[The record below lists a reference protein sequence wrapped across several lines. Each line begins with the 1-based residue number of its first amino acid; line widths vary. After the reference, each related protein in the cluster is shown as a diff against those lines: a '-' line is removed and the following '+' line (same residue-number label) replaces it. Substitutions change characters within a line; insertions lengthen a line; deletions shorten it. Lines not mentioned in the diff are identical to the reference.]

1 MENNRTITPAEI
13 TPELITA
20 QTEEW
25 KNSAAEAVVAAEA
38 YLADIEERKRT
49 LETQAQEYQTQVD
62 KLKAKRKTLAAKIV
76 DLSSKGDIDAAA
88 EADAKLEELDKKLAG
103 FERKLRIVSAVDLK
117 GEAALYTAAK
127 EAHTAMEEQRGIFKQ
142 KLEEL
147 AKTVNEEIGR
157 LREVLDKIG
166 SMSRYYSPCDEAN
179 RKFTAVDRH
188 YNEIEKI
195 EQAYREKAEAERKAQ
210 EAQRGHTRYVFG
222 G

>member
-1 MENNRTITPAEI
+1 MENNRIITPAEI

-20 QTEEW
+20 QSEDW
-25 KNSAAEAVVAAEA
+25 NNSAAAAVAAADA
-38 YLADIEERKRT
+38 YLADIAERKNT
-49 LETQAQEYQTQVD
+49 LVAQAQEYQTQVD
-62 KLKAKRKTLAAKIV
+62 KLKAQRKSLAAKIV
-76 DLSSKGDIDAAA
+76 DLSSKGEIDAAA

-103 FERKLRIVSAVDLK
+103 FERKLRIVNAVDPK
-117 GEAALYTAAK
+117 GEATLYTAAK
-127 EAHTAMEEQRGIFKQ
+127 EAHTAMEEQRGIYKQ

-166 SMSRYYSPCDEAN
+166 SMSRYYSPCDEAT

-188 YNEIEKI
+188 YRELDRI
-195 EQAYREKAEAERKAQ
+195 EQEYREKAEAERKAQ